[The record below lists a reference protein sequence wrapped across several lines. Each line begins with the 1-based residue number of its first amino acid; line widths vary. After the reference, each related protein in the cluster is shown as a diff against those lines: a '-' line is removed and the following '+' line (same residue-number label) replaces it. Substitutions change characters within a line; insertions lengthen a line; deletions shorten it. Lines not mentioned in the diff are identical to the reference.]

1 MTNKNI
7 IAVNCGNVNTTAILI
22 EQDDDHYRLKATS
35 YAPSTYDEPWND
47 ITLAIQEAIRGIE
60 EQTGQTILTGGGR
73 PITPRN
79 ASQQGVDAFLVVS
92 SAGESLPLALV
103 GLIQDISLDSA
114 RRAATTTYTSLTAEL
129 SLDAEEDN
137 KPQSMETKLQI
148 IQQTPPEVI
157 LLVGGTDGGAQRPVI
172 DMADMVSMAM
182 KILPEGNKPAVIYA
196 GNTDLR
202 SKVAEILGA
211 SVTSVDNIRP
221 TLTTENLAAPQMELE
236 RLYIQRRMS
245 RLPGVQTLSSWTTHP
260 ITPVSKSFE
269 KLIIYLA
276 RHNNLSVIGAD
287 IGSRATMIAAQGK
300 EHHNLTIRSD
310 AGVGHSLGLL
320 TKLVPLEQ
328 FHRWLPFE
336 LHPYD
341 LYNRLLNKSL
351 APPSIPTT
359 FEDLMIEYAIAR
371 EALRLVVAQSRQGWP
386 LFSELGNL
394 DPQWNLIIG
403 TGRTLTATP
412 HLGQAALIM
421 LDGIEPWGII
431 NLALDNHGLT
441 SVLGAVAVID
451 SLAAV
456 EMIVHDTFLNLGTV
470 IALAGHGT
478 AGKTALKLK
487 IERPDHEPEEM
498 EFPYGTIQVVPLGP
512 DETANIE
519 VHPTR
524 QFDIVPGQPGQGA
537 SAQVTGGVLGLI
549 IDTRGRPLRLLENDE
564 ERGLQLTAW
573 MEGITSA

>member
-1 MTNKNI
+1 
-7 IAVNCGNVNTTAILI
+7 
-22 EQDDDHYRLKATS
+22 
-35 YAPSTYDEPWND
+35 
-47 ITLAIQEAIRGIE
+47 
-60 EQTGQTILTGGGR
+60 
-73 PITPRN
+73 
-79 ASQQGVDAFLVVS
+79 
-92 SAGESLPLALV
+92 
-103 GLIQDISLDSA
+103 
-114 RRAATTTYTSLTAEL
+114 
-129 SLDAEEDN
+129 
-137 KPQSMETKLQI
+137 
-148 IQQTPPEVI
+148 
-157 LLVGGTDGGAQRPVI
+157 
-172 DMADMVSMAM
+172 
-182 KILPEGNKPAVIYA
+182 
-196 GNTDLR
+196 
-202 SKVAEILGA
+202 
-211 SVTSVDNIRP
+211 
-221 TLTTENLAAPQMELE
+221 
-236 RLYIQRRMS
+236 
-245 RLPGVQTLSSWTTHP
+245 
-260 ITPVSKSFE
+260 
-269 KLIIYLA
+269 
-276 RHNNLSVIGAD
+276 
-287 IGSRATMIAAQGK
+287 
-300 EHHNLTIRSD
+300 
-310 AGVGHSLGLL
+310 
-320 TKLVPLEQ
+320 
-328 FHRWLPFE
+328 
-336 LHPYD
+336 
-341 LYNRLLNKSL
+341 
-351 APPSIPTT
+351 
-359 FEDLMIEYAIAR
+359 MIEYAIAR

-519 VHPTR
+519 VRPTR